1 MRLKTSASRA
11 AGFIAAALSLIVV
24 PARASAT
31 YPDGL
36 YAEVATAKGLIVI
49 RLEFEKVPM
58 TVANFVGLAE
68 GTIANAAF
76 PPGKPFFDGSAWHRV
91 VSGHVIQGGVPKG
104 GSDDGPGYMIPNE
117 IVPGLN
123 HGRAGMV
130 NMANGGPHTNGSQW
144 CIMLGDRSYLDGD
157 YTVFGSVVEG
167 LDVVLSIVQ
176 GDEMKNVKIVRVGP
190 AAEKF
195 RPTTASFHQ
204 MVEEANV
211 RVAAADEKK
220 RRDED
225 ARIAANW
232 PGAVD
237 GGKGLKTIVLRQGRG
252 DVPAPG
258 AALRIAYSGKT
269 LDGKNFVGTAEEGR
283 PYWGDKAEPFVY
295 RPGATRIHPGF
306 DASVRLMK
314 PGEKRLV
321 IVPADQAYGRNGYYA
336 GERKGEKRFFISP
349 GSVLVYEIELL
360 EVLGPGDST
369 GN

>member
-1 MRLKTSASRA
+1 MRLKRPALCA
-11 AGFIAAALSLIVV
+11 AFFIAAALASIAV
-24 PARASAT
+24 PSRASAA

-36 YAEVATAKGLIVI
+36 YAEVTTAKGLIVI

-76 PPGKPFFDGSAWHRV
+76 PPGKPFYDGSAWHRV
-91 VSGHVIQGGVPKG
+91 VPGHVIQGGIPKG

-117 IVPGLN
+117 IVPGLS

-157 YTVFGSVVEG
+157 YTVFGTVIEG
-167 LDVVLSIVQ
+167 LDVVFSIVQ
-176 GDEMKNVKIVRVGP
+176 GDAMKTVKIVRVGP
-190 AAEKF
+190 AAGKF
-195 RPTTASFHQ
+195 RPTTASFEK
-204 MVEEANV
+204 MVGEAKA
-211 RVAAADEKK
+211 RVQAADEKR
-220 RRDED
+220 RRDE
-225 ARIAANW
+225 AALIASNW

-237 GGKGLKTIVLRQGRG
+237 GGNGLKTIVLRAGRG

-258 AALRIAYSGKT
+258 AALRVAYTGKT
-269 LDGKNFVGTAEEGR
+269 LYGKNFVGTAEEGK
-283 PYWGDKAEPFVY
+283 PYWGEKPEPFIY

-314 PGEKRLV
+314 PGERRLV
-321 IVPADQAYGRNGYYA
+321 VVPADQAYGSNGYYA

-349 GSVLVYEIELL
+349 GNVLVYEIELL
-360 EVLGPGDST
+360 EVLGPGAST
-369 GN
+369 GD